1 MSSRPHHRQHEE
13 GDGPGAEILRLLESA
28 FAPVEPPASLADEVE
43 QRLVNLHS
51 AALEALEDWEL
62 EAMRDPRNWVRPAA
76 ALAAGTAAGAA
87 LLVLGLRRSRR
98 QRPGGLRGLA
108 EQGGREL
115 LEAVEWTRGRIR

>member
-1 MSSRPHHRQHEE
+1 MNSPEPHPRNHETH
-13 GDGPGAEILRLLESA
+13 DGPGAEILRLLESA
-28 FAPVEPPASLADEVE
+28 FSPVEPPASLGDELE
-43 QRLVNLHS
+43 LRLANLQA

-98 QRPGGLRGLA
+98 HRAAGLRGLA
-108 EQGGREL
+108 EQGGRE
-115 LEAVEWTRGRIR
+115 